1 MNPKLFDSHSC
12 LFNKRQFQLDR
23 CHKIPM
29 PLKRLPMRLW
39 LSIQIQFHIWPPF
52 TWNCVRSCYLK
63 NRPHNSNFRQNVP
76 QFLTQENT
84 SKNWIKAIFWEEKWP
99 FTICNCNFFVA
110 FLYDNLKGSLALFT
124 ELQKD
129 SITLFGYISV
139 LQLLVFSSNLLLR
152 ISGQLPVEWRV
163 VEDAEIS
170 KLAR

>member
-1 MNPKLFDSHSC
+1 MPQNPHASQKTPRSQGVSDAIFK
-12 LFNKRQFQLDR
+12 FNFIYGQ
-23 CHKIPM
+23 
-29 PLKRLPMRLW
+29 
-39 LSIQIQFHIWPPF
+39 PPF

-124 ELQKD
+124 GLQKD
-129 SITLFGYISV
+129 SITLFAYISV